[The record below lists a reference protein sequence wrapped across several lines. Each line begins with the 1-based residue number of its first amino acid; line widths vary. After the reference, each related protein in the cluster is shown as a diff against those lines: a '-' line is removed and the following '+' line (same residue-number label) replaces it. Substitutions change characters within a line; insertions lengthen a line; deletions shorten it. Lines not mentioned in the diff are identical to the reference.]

1 MKSLNSFFS
10 FFFNYQGITSFI
22 SFIIKM
28 EVIMNKEEYQK
39 LVKKYEPKENKV
51 ENTVYAFLIG
61 GLVGFIAEGLIILL
75 MNIFNL
81 SRLIAASWTC
91 LIIIFASSLF
101 TALGFFDNWM
111 TKAKAGLLLPTTG
124 FAHSVSSSALD
135 YKKEGLITGLGS
147 NFFKLA
153 GSVILY
159 GILSA
164 FILVIVR
171 VIIGG

>member
-1 MKSLNSFFS
+1 MSVSVPRSLGRRI
-10 FFFNYQGITSFI
+10 QDGILRR
-22 SFIIKM
+22 
-28 EVIMNKEEYQK
+28 E
-39 LVKKYEPKENKV
+39 LPR
-51 ENTVYAFLIG
+51 TV
-61 GLVGFIAEGLIILL
+61 
-75 MNIFNL
+75 
-81 SRLIAASWTC
+81 S
-91 LIIIFASSLF
+91 
-101 TALGFFDNWM
+101 FDNWM
-111 TKAKAGLLLPTTG
+111 SKAKAGLLIPTTG

>member
-1 MKSLNSFFS
+1 
-10 FFFNYQGITSFI
+10 
-22 SFIIKM
+22 
-28 EVIMNKEEYQK
+28 MNKDDYQK
-39 LVKKYEPKENKV
+39 LVKKYEPKENKL
-51 ENTVYAFLIG
+51 ENTIYAFLIG
-61 GLVGFIAEGLIILL
+61 GLVGFIAEGLNVLL
-75 MNIFNL
+75 MNFFNL
-81 SRLIAASWTC
+81 SRILASAWTC
-91 LIIIFASSLF
+91 LIIILTASLF
-101 TALGFFDNWM
+101 TAFGFFDNWM
-111 TKAKAGLLLPTTG
+111 SKAKAGLLIPTTG

-171 VIIGG
+171 VIIGV